1 MSHALTWK
9 CWKCKNVRTS
19 IEGAKFYYVGRYKRR
34 FCATCVKEKE
44 QNKLERIQSA
54 LQVHQE

>member
-54 LQVHQE
+54 L